1 MDFLKIKTTLFRIFS
16 FLCVFFIVFIISVI
30 IINFIIMPAIENKGE
45 ERILLD
51 VTGLSWEEA
60 ASLLKRE
67 GFIPMR
73 GKMRPA
79 WNKNPFTVLGQ
90 RPNAGSQVK
99 MKRRVYLDL
108 STTGAKI
115 PFPNLIGHTLRSS
128 RITLENQRMVIDTVY
143 YRYSSKPRNVVFWQS
158 VPPEKKVFPGT
169 KVKLKVSLGLD
180 VWEVPNVV
188 DMSKRDAINEIKRA
202 GLEVGKVIEIVRNDL
217 LENTVLSQSISP
229 GTELFSRKRI
239 NLVVSKFSPDSIEN

>member
-1 MDFLKIKTTLFRIFS
+1 VLKYEIKKNKTTLLRIFY
-16 FLCVFFIVFIISVI
+16 FLCVFFIISTISVL
-30 IINFIIMPAIENKGE
+30 IINFIVMPAIENRGE

-51 VTGLSWEEA
+51 VTNLSWEEA

-79 WNKNPFTVLGQ
+79 YGKEPFTVLSQ
-90 RPNAGSQVK
+90 RPDAGSQVK

-115 PFPNLIGHTLRSS
+115 SFSNLIGHTLRSS
-128 RITLENQRMVIDTVY
+128 RIILENQRMIIDTVY

-158 VPPEKKVFPGT
+158 VPADKKVFPGT
-169 KVKLKVSLGLD
+169 KVKLKVSLGFLYGQY
-180 VWEVPNVV
+180 P
-188 DMSKRDAINEIKRA
+188 M
-202 GLEVGKVIEIVRNDL
+202 
-217 LENTVLSQSISP
+217 
-229 GTELFSRKRI
+229 
-239 NLVVSKFSPDSIEN
+239 

>member
-1 MDFLKIKTTLFRIFS
+1 MNLKKIRTALLRTFY
-16 FLCVFFIVFIISVI
+16 FLCVFFIVSIISVL
-30 IINFIIMPAIENKGE
+30 IINFIVMPAIENRGE

-51 VTGLSWEEA
+51 VRDLSWEEA

-79 WNKNPFTVLGQ
+79 YGKEPFTVLSQ

-115 PFPNLIGHTLRSS
+115 PFSNLIGHTLRSS
-128 RITLENQRMVIDTVY
+128 RIILENQRMVIDTVY

-158 VPPEKKVFPGT
+158 VPPDKKVFPGT
-169 KVKLKVSLGLD
+169 KVKLKVSLGLSVWTVPD
-180 VWEVPNVV
+180 VI
-188 DMSKRDAINEIKRA
+188 DMSKKDAINKIKRA
-202 GLEVGKVIEIVRNDL
+202 GLEIGKITETVRNDL

-229 GTELFSRKRI
+229 ETELHSRKRI
-239 NLVVSKFSPDSIEN
+239 NIVVSKFSSNFIEE